1 MAQGKAN
8 TESLKMQTAQ
18 IYFEAENVRL
28 KAFIKAFSK
37 YPNGEI
43 K

>member
-1 MAQGKAN
+1 
-8 TESLKMQTAQ
+8 MQTTQ

-28 KAFIKAFSK
+28 KAFIKAFSNGT